1 MGRLQNNPV
10 LATAA
15 YNAGPNKIA
24 QWLPDRDS
32 MAADIWAET
41 IPYQET
47 RSYVQRV
54 MEYAAIYTQEIRCAR
69 LDSSARFAYET
80 GAADG
85 TQERRLIR
93 PHRLSER
100 DSRLCSRKFFCDP
113 IPDSVYGARI
123 KLFISIS
130 CKISD
135 SSGGSSTDRYH
146 RKI

>member
-1 MGRLQNNPV
+1 
-10 LATAA
+10 
-15 YNAGPNKIA
+15 
-24 QWLPDRDS
+24 

-85 TQERRLIR
+85 TQECRLIPYR
-93 PHRLSER
+93 YSIRR
-100 DSRLCSRKFFCDP
+100 DSSRRVLRT
-113 IPDSVYGARI
+113 S
-123 KLFISIS
+123 
-130 CKISD
+130 
-135 SSGGSSTDRYH
+135 
-146 RKI
+146 